1 MGPGEVSLIRT
12 LIPSHGLHSHDLIT
26 SQSLCL
32 PTPPPLRV
40 RISTCNASIQ
50 TTASTY
56 CFLFFF
62 FFNICLGP
70 SGLSHG
76 MQDLQCIVTDL
87 LLWPGLGTARE
98 ILVPQP
104 GI

>member
-1 MGPGEVSLIRT
+1 MQAFRPQ
-12 LIPSHGLHSHDLIT
+12 H
-26 SQSLCL
+26 L
-32 PTPPPLRV
+32 PTV
-40 RISTCNASIQ
+40 
-50 TTASTY
+50 
-56 CFLFFF
+56 FFFF

>member
-1 MGPGEVSLIRT
+1 MQCK
-12 LIPSHGLHSHDLIT
+12 HSDH
-26 SQSLCL
+26 
-32 PTPPPLRV
+32 
-40 RISTCNASIQ
+40 SIYLLF
-50 TTASTY
+50 S
-56 CFLFFF
+56 FFF